1 MSHYHQYSQQQHQ
14 PQHSQQAMNYYN
26 PLQVPV
32 MLGMSNAQSDSIDYI
47 HGLGLEISNNSAI
60 INVRRDSGYA
70 NNNSLDEISVGIM
83 SPSSPSSSRQQ
94 EFKETAAP
102 SLPSDR
108 IQSNISQF
116 ESNSN
121 SNPSFLLSPPT
132 SSQSGESVS
141 SPSVTSEV
149 EGSTPIVPS
158 MSYGMGYVVA
168 DGQQQQQ
175 RSFINHQ
182 SSPPSHYAYP
192 SNTFQGQNQ
201 SPAVSSWSATNPLY
215 SANSMMNT
223 VFDFHQQHQQ
233 QQLSLAMATSPQLKH
248 PFGQQQALMS
258 PLQYRPRNA
267 QAQRNRQRKAHL
279 QITTESDSSSTSF
292 QPCSDNLQ
300 WDTAAYI
307 AAQPVASSLPLSVA
321 SPSISAANNIVRNG
335 QQAYSW
341 GIVSS
346 PVDSSFS
353 SGSSTPVFAS
363 PSSSYAHS
371 DLVASCETSRATS
384 PSYLHSMS
392 NDNNGS
398 ECNVRGMGSNVSDLT
413 RSRKYSTSSNSS
425 MGSQGRV
432 SHLRESS
439 TCSAASSTS
448 AQSISNPIGT
458 STPTNQC
465 PKCGQCFA
473 GPAVLVRH
481 IESIHDKLLW
491 NCGGCKS
498 NLSRRDAVT
507 RHINLSPMDS
517 ICREV
522 GTIGQIKTSNGV
534 EVHYEISSYRA
545 KPLDEVMSRM
555 GKKISTALR
564 REIDR
569 SKAAM
574 MQREATVSAA
584 AAAAAAANAA
594 SMTSNINDHMIMSM
608 MSVADGLHMLDN
620 EECFFDDRKRRR
632 SDLDDARRKK

>member
-1 MSHYHQYSQQQHQ
+1 MSKQHQ

-26 PLQVPV
+26 SLQVPV
-32 MLGMSNAQSDSIDYI
+32 MLGMSTAQSNSIDYI
-47 HGLGLEISNNSAI
+47 HGLGLDINNNSDI

-70 NNNSLDEISVGIM
+70 NSNSLDELSVGIM
-83 SPSSPSSSRQQ
+83 SPSSPSPSRQQ

-108 IQSNISQF
+108 IQGNTSQF
-116 ESNSN
+116 DNSSN

-158 MSYGMGYVVA
+158 MSFGMGYVVA
-168 DGQQQQQ
+168 GGQQQQQ
-175 RSFINHQ
+175 RSYINQHHQ
-182 SSPPSHYAYP
+182 SSPPHYHYS

-201 SPAVSSWSATNPLY
+201 SPTVAGWSVTNPLY
-215 SANSMMNT
+215 SANSASSMMNT

-248 PFGQQQALMS
+248 PFGQHQALMS

-267 QAQRNRQRKAHL
+267 QAHRIRQRKPHL
-279 QITTESDSSSTSF
+279 QITTESDPSTTPF
-292 QPCSDNLQ
+292 QSCSDNMQ
-300 WDTAAYI
+300 WDSASYTST
-307 AAQPVASSLPLSVA
+307 QSVAVPLPLSVA
-321 SPSISAANNIVRNG
+321 SPSISAANNIIRNG

-341 GIVSS
+341 GLVSS
-346 PVDSSFS
+346 PVDSTFS

-363 PSSSYAHS
+363 PSSSHAHS
-371 DLVASCETSRATS
+371 DLTASCESSRATS
-384 PSYLHSMS
+384 PSYIHSMS
-392 NDNNGS
+392 SDNRGS
-398 ECNVRGMGSNVSDLT
+398 ECNVRRMVSDVSGIN
-413 RSRKYSTSSNSS
+413 RSRKYSTSSSSS
-425 MGSQGRV
+425 MGSQRRV

-448 AQSISNPIGT
+448 TQSTSAPISS
-458 STPTNQC
+458 STPSNQC

-517 ICREV
+517 ICRGI
-522 GTIGQIKTSNGV
+522 GTIGQIKITNGV

-574 MQREATVSAA
+574 LQREAAVSAA
-584 AAAAAAANAA
+584 AATAAAVNAA

>member
-1 MSHYHQYSQQQHQ
+1 
-14 PQHSQQAMNYYN
+14 MNYYN
-26 PLQVPV
+26 SLQVPV
-32 MLGMSNAQSDSIDYI
+32 VLGMSTAQTNSIDYI
-47 HGLGLEISNNSAI
+47 HGLGLDINSNSTI
-60 INVRRDSGYA
+60 MTVRRDSGYA
-70 NNNSLDEISVGIM
+70 NSNSLDEISVGIM
-83 SPSSPSSSRQQ
+83 SPSSPSTSRHQ

-116 ESNSN
+116 DSNSN

-158 MSYGMGYVVA
+158 MSFGMGYIVA
-168 DGQQQQQ
+168 GEQQQPQ
-175 RSFINHQ
+175 RSFINQHHQ
-182 SSPPSHYAYP
+182 SSPPSHYTYP

-201 SPAVSSWSATNPLY
+201 SPAVSSWGVTNPLY

-267 QAQRNRQRKAHL
+267 VAQRNRQRKPHL
-279 QITTESDSSSTSF
+279 QISTESDSSAAPF
-292 QPCSDNLQ
+292 QPSSDNLQ
-300 WDTAAYI
+300 WDSAAYI
-307 AAQPVASSLPLSVA
+307 STQSSAVPLPLSVA
-321 SPSISAANNIVRNG
+321 SPSISAANKIVRNG

-341 GIVSS
+341 GLVSS

-353 SGSSTPVFAS
+353 SGSSTPAFAS

-371 DLVASCETSRATS
+371 DLAASCESSRATS
-384 PSYLHSMS
+384 PSYIHSMS
-392 NDNNGS
+392 SDNKG
-398 ECNVRGMGSNVSDLT
+398 SDLT

-448 AQSISNPIGT
+448 TQGTSSPINT
-458 STPTNQC
+458 STPNNQC

-517 ICREV
+517 VCRET
-522 GTIGQIKTSNGV
+522 GTIGQIKISNGV

-632 SDLDDARRKK
+632 SDLDDASRKK

>member
-1 MSHYHQYSQQQHQ
+1 MSHYQQYAQQQHQ

-26 PLQVPV
+26 SLQVPV
-32 MLGMSNAQSDSIDYI
+32 MLGMSTTQSDSIDYI
-47 HGLGLEISNNSAI
+47 HGLDLDINNNSTV

-83 SPSSPSSSRQQ
+83 SPSTPSPSRQQ
-94 EFKETAAP
+94 EFKERAAP

-116 ESNSN
+116 DNSSN

-158 MSYGMGYVVA
+158 MSFSMGYVVA
-168 DGQQQQQ
+168 GGQQQQQ
-175 RSFINHQ
+175 RSFVNQQHQ
-182 SSPPSHYAYP
+182 ASPPSHYTYP

-201 SPAVSSWSATNPLY
+201 SPAVSSWSVTNPLY
-215 SANSMMNT
+215 SASSMMNT

-267 QAQRNRQRKAHL
+267 QAQRSRQRKPHL
-279 QITTESDSSSTSF
+279 QISTESDSPFQSS
-292 QPCSDNLQ
+292 PDNLQ
-300 WDTAAYI
+300 WDSTAYI
-307 AAQPVASSLPLSVA
+307 STQSAAVPLPLSVA
-321 SPSISAANNIVRNG
+321 SPSVSAANNIVRNG

-371 DLVASCETSRATS
+371 DLTASCESSRATS
-384 PSYLHSMS
+384 PSYLHSLT

-398 ECNVRGMGSNVSDLT
+398 ECNVRRMGSDSSDLT
-413 RSRKYSTSSNSS
+413 RPRKYSTSSNSS

-439 TCSAASSTS
+439 TCSAASSIST
-448 AQSISNPIGT
+448 QSISAPIST
-458 STPTNQC
+458 STQNNQC

-584 AAAAAAANAA
+584 AAAAAATAA
-594 SMTSNINDHMIMSM
+594 SMTNNINDHMIMSM

>member
-1 MSHYHQYSQQQHQ
+1 MSHYHQYAQQQHQ

-26 PLQVPV
+26 SLQVPV
-32 MLGMSNAQSDSIDYI
+32 MLGMSTAQSNSIDYI
-47 HGLGLEISNNSAI
+47 HGLGLDINNNSTI

-70 NNNSLDEISVGIM
+70 NSNSLDEISVGIM
-83 SPSSPSSSRQQ
+83 SPSSPSPSRQQ
-94 EFKETAAP
+94 ELKEKAAP
-102 SLPSDR
+102 SLPSVR

-116 ESNSN
+116 DSGSN

-149 EGSTPIVPS
+149 EGATPIVPS
-158 MSYGMGYVVA
+158 MSFGMGYIVA
-168 DGQQQQQ
+168 GEQQQQQ
-175 RSFINHQ
+175 RSFINQHHQ

-201 SPAVSSWSATNPLY
+201 SPAVSSWSVTNPLY

-233 QQLSLAMATSPQLKH
+233 QQLSLAIATSPQLKH
-248 PFGQQQALMS
+248 PFDQQQALMS
-258 PLQYRPRNA
+258 PLQYRPRDT
-267 QAQRNRQRKAHL
+267 QAQRNRQRKPHL
-279 QITTESDSSSTSF
+279 QITTESDSSTAPF
-292 QPCSDNLQ
+292 QPSSDNLQ
-300 WDTAAYI
+300 WDSAAYI
-307 AAQPVASSLPLSVA
+307 STQSASVPLPLSVA
-321 SPSISAANNIVRNG
+321 SPSISAANSIVRNG

-341 GIVSS
+341 GLASS

-353 SGSSTPVFAS
+353 SGTSTPVFAS

-371 DLVASCETSRATS
+371 DLAASCESSRATS
-384 PSYLHSMS
+384 PSYLHSLS
-392 NDNNGS
+392 SDNKGS
-398 ECNVRGMGSNVSDLT
+398 ECNVRRMGSNVSDLT
-413 RSRKYSTSSNSS
+413 RSRKYSTSSSSS

-439 TCSAASSTS
+439 TCSVSST
-448 AQSISNPIGT
+448 ATQSISTPIST
-458 STPTNQC
+458 STSSNQC

-517 ICREV
+517 VCRTV
-522 GTIGQIKTSNGV
+522 GTIGQIKISNGV
-534 EVHYEISSYRA
+534 EAHYEVSAYRA

-584 AAAAAAANAA
+584 AAAAAANAA

-608 MSVADGLHMLDN
+608 MSVADGLHILDN